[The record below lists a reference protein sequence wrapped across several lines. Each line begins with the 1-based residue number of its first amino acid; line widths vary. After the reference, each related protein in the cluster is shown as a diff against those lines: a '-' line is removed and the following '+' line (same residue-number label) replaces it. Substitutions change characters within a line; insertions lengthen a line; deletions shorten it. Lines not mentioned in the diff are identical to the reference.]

1 MRILL
6 GVFGM
11 AADVELIFD
20 VPRLEEKLILE
31 ELKRAGLNL
40 QLTNVKYH
48 PLSWGDKPAEISL
61 IRTISMQRA
70 AYSASI
76 RESAGARA
84 INSLEAILIAG
95 DKILTLSRLW
105 KAGIS
110 FPKTVVALNGEAAE
124 KAGELMEFPI
134 IDKPPIGSWGRLV
147 ALVKDLQSFKSII
160 EHRELYQSQALRTH
174 LIQRYVNGGC
184 RDLRILVLGEEV
196 LGAVQR
202 IATNGDWRS
211 NVARGGLVKEA
222 KVDEELRELALKV
235 SSVIG
240 GEFLAVDF
248 FEEDGRYLVNEVN
261 GVPEFKGFMEAT
273 RKNVPRKLVEY
284 LKKILRS

>member
-6 GVFGM
+6 GVLGM
-11 AADVELIFD
+11 AADIELIFD

-31 ELKRAGLNL
+31 ELKKAGLNL
-40 QLTNVKYH
+40 QLTNVKHH
-48 PLSWGDKPAEISL
+48 PLSWEDKPAEISL

-76 RESAGARA
+76 REAAGARA

-105 KAGIS
+105 KAGIP
-110 FPKTVVALNGEAAE
+110 FPRSVVALNGEAAE

-147 ALVKDLQSFKSII
+147 ALVKDLQSFRSII

-184 RDLRILVLGEEV
+184 RDLRVLVLGEEV

-202 IATNGDWRS
+202 IAANGDWRS
-211 NVARGGLVKEA
+211 NVARGGVVKRAE
-222 KVDEELRELALKV
+222 VDEELRELAVKA

-240 GEFLAVDF
+240 GEFLAVDL
-248 FEEDGRYLVNEVN
+248 FEENGGYLVNEVN
-261 GVPEFKGFMEAT
+261 GVPEFKGYMEAT
-273 RKNVPRKLVEY
+273 GENVPRKLVEY
-284 LKKILRS
+284 LKKILRG

>member
-1 MRILL
+1 M
-6 GVFGM
+6 V
-11 AADVELIFD
+11 ADVELIFD

-31 ELKRAGLNL
+31 ELKKAELNL

-48 PLSWGDKPAEISL
+48 PLLWGDKPAEISL

-76 RESAGARA
+76 REAAGARA
-84 INSLEAILIAG
+84 INSLKAILIAG
-95 DKILTLSRLW
+95 DKILTLSELW
-105 KAGIS
+105 RAGIS
-110 FPKTVVALNGEAAE
+110 FPKSVVALNGEAAE
-124 KAGELMEFPI
+124 KAGELIGFPI

-160 EHRELYQSQALRTH
+160 EHRELYQSQALKTH

-222 KVDEELRELALKV
+222 EVDEELRELALKV

-248 FEEDGRYLVNEVN
+248 FEEDGSYLVNEVN

-284 LKKILRS
+284 LKKILKS

>member
-1 MRILL
+1 M
-6 GVFGM
+6 
-11 AADVELIFD
+11 ADVELIID
-20 VPRLEEKLILE
+20 VPRLEEKLILK
-31 ELKRAGLNL
+31 ELKEAGLNL

-48 PLSWGDKPAEISL
+48 PLSWEDKPAEISL
-61 IRTISMQRA
+61 MRTISMQRA

-76 RESAGARA
+76 RESAGAKV

-105 KAGIS
+105 KAGIP
-110 FPKTVVALNGEAAE
+110 FPRSLVALDGEAAE
-124 KAGELMEFPI
+124 KAGELIGFPI

-160 EHRELYQSQALRTH
+160 EHRELYQSQALKTH

-222 KVDEELRELALKV
+222 EVDDELGNLALKV
-235 SSVIG
+235 SSVIR

-273 RKNVPRKLVEY
+273 GKNIPRKLAEY

>member
-1 MRILL
+1 
-6 GVFGM
+6 M

-110 FPKTVVALNGEAAE
+110 FPKSVVALNGEAAE

-222 KVDEELRELALKV
+222 EVDEELRELALKV

-248 FEEDGRYLVNEVN
+248 FEEDGSYLVNEVN

-273 RKNVPRKLVEY
+273 GKNVPRKLVEY

>member
-1 MRILL
+1 
-6 GVFGM
+6 M

-20 VPRLEEKLILE
+20 IPRLEEKLILE

-48 PLSWGDKPAEISL
+48 PLLWGEKPAEISL

-70 AYSASI
+70 AYSASM

-110 FPKTVVALNGEAAE
+110 FPKSVVALNGEAAE
-124 KAGELMEFPI
+124 KAGELIEFPI

-160 EHRELYQSQALRTH
+160 EHRELYQSQALKTH

-196 LGAVQR
+196 LGAIQR

-222 KVDEELRELALKV
+222 EVDEELRELALKV

-240 GEFLAVDF
+240 GDFLAVDF
-248 FEEDGRYLVNEVN
+248 FEEDGSYLVNEVN

-273 RKNVPRKLVEY
+273 KKNVPRRLIEY
-284 LKKILRS
+284 LKKILRK